1 MTEQPSQPSRPSQ
14 STWHVD
20 GPQKLVFEEPVTELR
35 VRVVSGEVNV
45 VAAEEGPARLE
56 VTDVEGQPLYVV
68 HDDGVLTVS
77 YEDLPWNGSHG
88 LKQWFEAKPWKAW
101 AGSASGRK
109 AWERRA
115 AITLTVPAATRV
127 HVTTVDATAFV
138 SGIEASTDV
147 NGVSGDTTLVG
158 LSGRVK
164 AHTVSGGVEAQSVTG
179 DLGFHS
185 VSGGL
190 TVVDGAGVSV
200 RADSVSGDM
209 LIDLDPGPDAERPVD
224 IALNSVS
231 GQVAIRLPHPADA
244 RVEANTATGGV
255 SNAFEDLR
263 VSGQLGAKRITGT
276 LGSGA
281 GTLRATTVSGGIALL
296 RRPPA
301 ENDDTAPAPAAAP
314 APLAPAPTLDKKVL

>member
-1 MTEQPSQPSRPSQ
+1 MTEQPSQSSESPRPEP
-14 STWHVD
+14 STWHFD
-20 GPQKLVFEEPVTELR
+20 GPRKLDLPEPVTELR
-35 VRVVSGEVNV
+35 VRLVSGTVNV

-56 VTDVEGQPLYVV
+56 VTEVEGQPLYAVQ
-68 HDDGVLTVS
+68 DGGTLTVS

-88 LKQWFEAKPWKAW
+88 FKQWVETKPWKAW
-101 AGSASGRK
+101 TGSGRK

-115 AITLTVPAATRV
+115 AVTLTVPAATRV
-127 HVTTVDATAFV
+127 HVTVVDATAFV
-138 SGIEASTDV
+138 SGIHTSTDV
-147 NGVSGDTTLVG
+147 NGVSGDTTLIG

-179 DLGFHS
+179 DLSFHS

-190 TVVDGAGVSV
+190 TVVDGAGVSL

-209 LIDLDPGPDAERPVD
+209 LIDLDPGPAAEHPVD
-224 IALNSVS
+224 ITLTSVS

-301 ENDDTAPAPAAAP
+301 DSEPGTAAP
-314 APLAPAPTLDKKVL
+314 AEAPFAPTLDKKVL

>member
-1 MTEQPSQPSRPSQ
+1 MSEQSSQPSR
-14 STWHVD
+14 STWHFAE
-20 GPQKLVFEEPVTELR
+20 PQKLTFEEPVTELR
-35 VRVVSGEVNV
+35 VRVVSGTVNV

-56 VTDVEGQPLYVV
+56 VTEVDGPPLYVV
-68 HDDGVLTVS
+68 QEGGTLTVS
-77 YEDLPWNGSHG
+77 YEDVPWNGSQG
-88 LKQWFEAKPWKAW
+88 LKQWFEDKPWKAW
-101 AGSASGRK
+101 SGSSSSGRK
-109 AWERRA
+109 VWERRA
-115 AITLTVPAATRV
+115 AVTLTVPAGTRV
-127 HVTTVDATAFV
+127 HVATVDAAAFV
-138 SGIEASTDV
+138 SGISAETDV
-147 NGVSGDTTLVG
+147 KGVSGDATLVG

-164 AHTVSGGVEAQSVTG
+164 AHTVSGSVEAQSVTG

-296 RRPPA
+296 RRPQADP
-301 ENDDTAPAPAAAP
+301 DPDAP
-314 APLAPAPTLDKKVL
+314 APLALDKKVL

>member
-1 MTEQPSQPSRPSQ
+1 MSEQSSQPSR
-14 STWHVD
+14 STWHFAE
-20 GPQKLVFEEPVTELR
+20 PQKLTFEEPVTELR
-35 VRVVSGEVNV
+35 VRVVSGTVNV

-56 VTDVEGQPLYVV
+56 VTEVDGPPLYVV
-68 HDDGVLTVS
+68 QEGGTLTVS
-77 YEDLPWNGSHG
+77 YEDVPWNGSQG
-88 LKQWFEAKPWKAW
+88 LKQWFEDKPWKAW
-101 AGSASGRK
+101 SGSSSAGRK
-109 AWERRA
+109 VWERRA
-115 AITLTVPAATRV
+115 AVTLTVPAATRV
-127 HVTTVDATAFV
+127 HVATVDAAAFV
-138 SGIEASTDV
+138 SGISAETDV
-147 NGVSGDTTLVG
+147 KGVSGDATLVG

-164 AHTVSGGVEAQSVTG
+164 AHTVSGSVEAQSVTG

-296 RRPPA
+296 RRPQADP
-301 ENDDTAPAPAAAP
+301 DAP
-314 APLAPAPTLDKKVL
+314 APLALDKKVL

>member
-1 MTEQPSQPSRPSQ
+1 MAEQASP
-14 STWHVD
+14 STWHIAE
-20 GPQKLVFEEPVTELR
+20 PQKLTFEEPVTELR
-35 VRVVSGEVNV
+35 VRLVGGTVNV

-56 VTDVEGQPLYVV
+56 ASAIDGPPLYVV
-68 HDDGVLTVS
+68 QEGGVLTVS
-77 YEDLPWNGSHG
+77 YEDLPWNGSQG
-88 LKQWFEAKPWKAW
+88 FKAWFEAKPWKAW
-101 AGSASGRK
+101 SGSSSAGRK
-109 AWERRA
+109 AWERSA
-115 AITLTVPAATRV
+115 SVTLTVPAATRV
-127 HVTTVDATAFV
+127 HVGAVGATTFV
-138 SGIEASTDV
+138 SGISGGTDV
-147 NGVSGDTTLVG
+147 NGVSGDATLVG

-164 AHTVSGGVEAQSVTG
+164 THTVSGSVEAQSVTG

-190 TVVDGAGVSV
+190 TVVDGAGGSV

-209 LIDLDPGPDAERPVD
+209 LIDLDLDPAAARPVD

-263 VSGQLGAKRITGT
+263 VSGQMGAKRITGT
-276 LGSGA
+276 LGSGT

-296 RRPPA
+296 RRPQA
-301 ENDDTAPAPAAAP
+301 DAD
-314 APLAPAPTLDKKVL
+314 APLADAPLTLDKKVL

>member
-1 MTEQPSQPSRPSQ
+1 MAEQMTWS
-14 STWHVD
+14 VA
-20 GPQKLVFEEPVTELR
+20 GPQKLTFDEPVTELH
-35 VRVVSGEVNV
+35 VRLVSGSVNV
-45 VAAEEGPARLE
+45 VAAEDGPARLE
-56 VTDVEGQPLYVV
+56 VTAVDGPPLHVVQEG
-68 HDDGVLTVS
+68 GSLTVS
-77 YEDLPWNGSHG
+77 YEDLPWNGSQG
-88 LKQWFEAKPWKAW
+88 LKKWFEGKPWKAW
-101 AGSASGRK
+101 SGSGSGRK
-109 AWERRA
+109 AWERSA
-115 AITLTVPAATRV
+115 SVTLTVPAATRV
-127 HVTTVDATAFV
+127 QVAAVDAASFV
-138 SGIEASTDV
+138 SGISGGTDV
-147 NGVSGDTTLVG
+147 HGVSGDSTLVA

-164 AHTVSGGVEAQSVTG
+164 ANTVSGSVEAQSVTG

-209 LIDLDPGPDAERPVD
+209 LIDLDLDPAASRPVD

-276 LGSGA
+276 LGSGT
-281 GTLRATTVSGGIALL
+281 GTLRATTVSGAIALL
-296 RRPPA
+296 RRPA
-301 ENDDTAPAPAAAP
+301 ADTP
-314 APLAPAPTLDKKVL
+314 